1 MPDPCFGR
9 EPKPPLFNGCST
21 KGLDM
26 DDSNS
31 PAYYQS
37 RERRERE
44 LAAAAVNPAIAEIHL
59 EMARRYSELIQQ
71 IAGSIPIAR

>member
-1 MPDPCFGR
+1 
-9 EPKPPLFNGCST
+9 
-21 KGLDM
+21 M

-44 LAAAAVNPAIAEIHL
+44 LAEAAINPVIAEIHL
-59 EMARRYSELIQQ
+59 EMAQRYSELIQQ
-71 IAGSIPIAR
+71 SVGSVPPSR